1 MKSLFMIKSCVV
13 LLLSPRALTKKKRT
27 LAGNFPVGP
36 EDDQAT
42 TGSDYLMTA
51 DGFVSKELQAA

>member
-1 MKSLFMIKSCVV
+1 MCGFIAKSKGLNQ
-13 LLLSPRALTKKKRT
+13 KKKRT